1 MLSVALVVPVLLQA
15 LGRWDRRLFWSSFL
29 ISTLAV
35 VTLWGYRRYA
45 TAARGP
51 YPDTS
56 IYGFISRIVFWV
68 VVTLTLFLAYPA
80 FE

>member
-1 MLSVALVVPVLLQA
+1 MFSAGLVMVVLLQMLA
-15 LGRWDRRLFWSSFL
+15 AWDPRLVWSSFL
-29 ISTLAV
+29 IGTSVV

-45 TAARGP
+45 IAARGP

-68 VVTLTLFLAYPA
+68 VLTLTLFLAYPA